1 MDFAGPFVKSGE
13 GQWDMVIIVVDKFTR
28 RTHFIPLRQNDTAED
43 TARRF
48 FDGVV
53 RLHGLPTV
61 IVSDRDSKFTS
72 KFWQTLFE
80 RFGTKLAM
88 SSAYRPQTDGQSE
101 RMVRTMKEM
110 LRFAVDH
117 RQTDWTRHLSALESG
132 YNNAA
137 HASTNVTPFELDLGV
152 HPRTLYSFVTDDMPA
167 VKTVEE
173 FVEGLEALQHQAIGY
188 LEHARQTQS
197 REFNKG
203 RLRSKVMNVG
213 SSVMLS
219 TQYIQPALMR
229 TTGRRKLR
237 AKYIGPFV
245 ITKQVSPTSKN
256 QIVAAKKKQ
265 RRPRK
270 EKVVKAAAKPNGVET
285 APGDNVAVTRITQHA
300 LPRRRKRSQLLAR
313 DSSWSQ
319 PAPAPIIKY

>member
-1 MDFAGPFVKSGE
+1 MTKEIKDYVRSCMSCQLNKPANKSYGAHQPLLTPPGRWHTVTMDFAGPFVKSGE

-117 RQTDWTRHLSALESG
+117 RQTD
-132 YNNAA
+132 
-137 HASTNVTPFELDLGV
+137 
-152 HPRTLYSFVTDDMPA
+152 
-167 VKTVEE
+167 
-173 FVEGLEALQHQAIGY
+173 
-188 LEHARQTQS
+188 
-197 REFNKG
+197 
-203 RLRSKVMNVG
+203 
-213 SSVMLS
+213 
-219 TQYIQPALMR
+219 
-229 TTGRRKLR
+229 
-237 AKYIGPFV
+237 
-245 ITKQVSPTSKN
+245 
-256 QIVAAKKKQ
+256 
-265 RRPRK
+265 
-270 EKVVKAAAKPNGVET
+270 
-285 APGDNVAVTRITQHA
+285 
-300 LPRRRKRSQLLAR
+300 
-313 DSSWSQ
+313 
-319 PAPAPIIKY
+319 